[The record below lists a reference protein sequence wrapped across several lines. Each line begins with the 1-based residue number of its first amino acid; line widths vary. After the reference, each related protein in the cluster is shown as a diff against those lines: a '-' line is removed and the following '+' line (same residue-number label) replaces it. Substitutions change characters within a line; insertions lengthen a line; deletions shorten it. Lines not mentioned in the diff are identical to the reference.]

1 MVSIRLGFTEKNLTA
16 AIRHVT
22 LVRIL
27 VQALSVLQM
36 LAGHMLGKFDYL
48 MTSINE

>member
-16 AIRHVT
+16 AIRHV
-22 LVRIL
+22 VRIL
-27 VQALSVLQM
+27 VQTLNVLLM

-48 MTSINE
+48 MTRINE